1 MSAAHI
7 TDYLDQTPHSSL
19 IHSPILET
27 PHSSLIHS
35 PVAWNVTHARFC
47 LVVAADGN
55 PSKVMALVMP
65 EIVDLWSRHISQVK
79 FGFPGD
85 QLGECMQTCLRSVL
99 RKQPPN
105 LHAAWFDAHRDDA
118 SHDGHQSTRERC

>member
-1 MSAAHI
+1 MTHERC
-7 TDYLDQTPHSSL
+7 TH
-19 IHSPILET
+19 

-47 LVVAADGN
+47 LVVAAAGN

-85 QLGECMQTCLRSVL
+85 QLGECMNLPAQRVAQT
-99 RKQPPN
+99 
-105 LHAAWFDAHRDDA
+105 AA
-118 SHDGHQSTRERC
+118 